1 MGIRSKP
8 MGVRLGVEKRFLMSP
23 VTSYTGKIIY
33 LLNFLVSGVTAFQ
46 ILLFKLFELFF
57 LRPKT
62 KRFLTNTLIY
72 RVIHALARLTSISLF
87 SWYTMLSFLMHH
99 AAFCPLGL
107 CTACSLYLEDPLLS
121 CSSSSSSKL
130 IYSPFKISLEK
141 DVYQK
146 TSLEPQCDRVSPSCV
161 CFLRSLTTPQCNH

>member
-33 LLNFLVSGVTAFQ
+33 LLNSLVTGVTAFQ

-62 KRFLTNTLIY
+62 KRFLTHTLIY

-87 SWYTMLSFLMHH
+87 S
-99 AAFCPLGL
+99 
-107 CTACSLYLEDPLLS
+107 
-121 CSSSSSSKL
+121 
-130 IYSPFKISLEK
+130 
-141 DVYQK
+141 
-146 TSLEPQCDRVSPSCV
+146 
-161 CFLRSLTTPQCNH
+161 